1 MRREALWYY
10 SSREYLTR
18 ALSSSIVHTNRM
30 ALAYAALLVAAMAW
44 GSTVVVAKSAFES
57 ISPINLLIVRL
68 VLTGVVLVAVFST
81 RLRMARGTAARGL
94 MLGVLFTTGI
104 VSQIIGLQYTPPSL
118 SGFVTASYV
127 VFTAIISAVLL
138 RQRQPVTTWLAVG
151 LTVIGIVVLA
161 GGAATGEAGFGFGT
175 ALTLFGAVVFAFH
188 IVLLGRWV
196 RPDNVQQLTVMQALV
211 GTVASLLVV
220 PFTNFEMPQDP
231 VLWLQLLYLGVFCG
245 AVTLFLQ
252 SWAQSHVAATP
263 SAVIMCTEPVWSV
276 VLAVGFGFEM
286 LTPQII
292 IGGSLVVLALFL
304 TVWPRK
310 RARVIDVLVDE
321 LRRRRGR
328 TS

>member
-1 MRREALWYY
+1 
-10 SSREYLTR
+10 
-18 ALSSSIVHTNRM
+18 M
-30 ALAYAALLVAAMAW
+30 ALAFVALTVAAIAW

-57 ISPINLLIVRL
+57 ISPINLLIIRL
-68 VLTGVVLVAVFST
+68 VLTGVVLAAVFST
-81 RLRMARGTAARGL
+81 RFTMSRGTALRGII
-94 MLGVLFTTGI
+94 LGALYTTGI
-104 VSQIIGLQYTPPSL
+104 GSQMIGLQHTPPSL

-138 RQRQPVTTWLAVG
+138 KQRQPATTWLAVG
-151 LTVIGIVVLA
+151 FTVTGIVVLA
-161 GGAATGEAGFGFGT
+161 GGAATNEAGFGFGA
-175 ALTLFGAVVFAFH
+175 ALTLFGAVMFAFH

-196 RPDNVQQLTVMQALV
+196 RPDNVAQLTLMQALV

-220 PFTNFEMPQDP
+220 PFTSFELPQDP
-231 VLWLQLLYLGVFCG
+231 VLWAQLLYLGIFCG

-276 VLAVGFGFEM
+276 TLAIGFGFESI
-286 LTPQII
+286 TPQII
-292 IGGSLVVLALFL
+292 IGGTLVVLALLL

-310 RARVIDVLVDE
+310 RARVIDTIVDE
-321 LRRRRGR
+321 LSRRRHR

>member
-1 MRREALWYY
+1 
-10 SSREYLTR
+10 
-18 ALSSSIVHTNRM
+18 M
-30 ALAYAALLVAAMAW
+30 ALAFVALMVAAMAW

-57 ISPINLLIVRL
+57 ISPIDLLIIRL
-68 VLTGVVLVAVFST
+68 ILTGVVLVAVFST
-81 RLRMARGTAARGL
+81 RLRMSGGTALRGTI
-94 MLGVLFTTGI
+94 LGALFTTGI
-104 VSQIIGLQYTPPSL
+104 ASQIIGLQYTPPSL

-138 RQRQPVTTWLAVG
+138 KQRQPATTWAAVG
-151 LTVIGIVVLA
+151 LTITGIVVLA
-161 GGAATGEAGFGFGT
+161 GGAATGEAGFGFGA
-175 ALTLFGAVVFAFH
+175 ALTLFGALMFALH

-211 GTVASLLVV
+211 GTIASIVAI
-220 PFTNFEMPQDP
+220 PFTSFELPHDP
-231 VLWLQLLYLGVFCG
+231 LLWGQLLYLGIFCG

-276 VLAVGFGFEM
+276 VLAIGFGLEN
-286 LTPQII
+286 LTPQIV
-292 IGGSLVVLALFL
+292 IGGTLVVLALLL

-310 RARVIDVLVDE
+310 RARVIDTLVDE

-328 TS
+328 A

>member
-1 MRREALWYY
+1 M
-10 SSREYLTR
+10 
-18 ALSSSIVHTNRM
+18 NRM
-30 ALAYAALLVAAMAW
+30 ALAFVALMVAAMAW

-57 ISPINLLIVRL
+57 ISPINLLIIRL
-68 VLTGVVLVAVFST
+68 VLTGVVLAAVFST
-81 RLRMARGTAARGL
+81 RFKMSRGTALRGII
-94 MLGVLFTTGI
+94 LGALYTTGI
-104 VSQIIGLQYTPPSL
+104 GSQMIGLQYTPPSL

-138 RQRQPVTTWLAVG
+138 RQRQPAATWLAVG
-151 LTVIGIVVLA
+151 FTVTGIVVLA
-161 GGAATGEAGFGFGT
+161 GGAATGEAGFGFGA
-175 ALTLFGAVVFAFH
+175 ALTLFGALMFAFH

-196 RPDNVQQLTVMQALV
+196 RPDNVAQLTLMQALV

-220 PFTNFEMPQDP
+220 PFTSFELPQDP
-231 VLWLQLLYLGVFCG
+231 VLWAQLLYLGIFCG

-276 VLAVGFGFEM
+276 TLAIGFGFESI
-286 LTPQII
+286 TPQII
-292 IGGSLVVLALFL
+292 IGGTLVVLALLL

-310 RARVIDVLVDE
+310 RARVIDTIIDE
-321 LRRRRGR
+321 LRRRRHR